1 MSDDSDQSVGE
12 VSVLKASKRR
22 RPETWKSNVR
32 KVKRNRGSEY
42 VSKAGKLVLAR
53 KIGADCKCKNKCFAK
68 VGADNIKVIFDAFWA
83 MDSHDSQSHYLINR
97 VSAKPV
103 KRCRVKDHESRRK
116 TTKEYS
122 ISFLNNKIVVCQ
134 KAFLSIHG
142 ISEMRMRH
150 VRVKFA
156 ASPTGTLTPDQ
167 RGCQEPPNK
176 TSAELLDV
184 VQTFCFELFFFI
196 VKMAFFHPNTHFM

>member
-1 MSDDSDQSVGE
+1 MDLPAKMSDAGDQSGEE

-22 RPETWKSNVR
+22 RPETWKKNVR
-32 KVKRNRGSEY
+32 KAKRNRGEEY
-42 VSKAGKLVLAR
+42 VSQGGKVVAAQ
-53 KIGADCKCKNKCFAK
+53 KVGPDCKCKNKCFAK

-97 VSAKPV
+97 ISAKPV

-116 TTKEYS
+116 TTNKFS
-122 ISFLNNKIVVCQ
+122 VQCLNNKIAVCQ

-150 VRVKFA
+150 VSAKF
-156 ASPTGTLTPDQ
+156 
-167 RGCQEPPNK
+167 
-176 TSAELLDV
+176 
-184 VQTFCFELFFFI
+184 
-196 VKMAFFHPNTHFM
+196 